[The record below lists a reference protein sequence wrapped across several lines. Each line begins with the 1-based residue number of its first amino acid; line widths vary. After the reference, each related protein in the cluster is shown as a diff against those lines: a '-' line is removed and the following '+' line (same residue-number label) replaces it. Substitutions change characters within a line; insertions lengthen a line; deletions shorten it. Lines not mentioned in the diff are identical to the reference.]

1 MQDKLAF
8 SLTRYDGSVAARA
21 AAAALCNRGGYR
33 IVVWPATN
41 CIRASAKRDKVAAAP
56 PPGAAAAVCKK
67 AQAVDLR
74 QRKSYRSSYGLHTYL
89 PYLSQALR
97 RDVLR

>member
-21 AAAALCNRGGYR
+21 VAAALCNRGGYR

-56 PPGAAAAVCKK
+56 PPAAAAACKK
-67 AQAVDLR
+67 AQALDLR